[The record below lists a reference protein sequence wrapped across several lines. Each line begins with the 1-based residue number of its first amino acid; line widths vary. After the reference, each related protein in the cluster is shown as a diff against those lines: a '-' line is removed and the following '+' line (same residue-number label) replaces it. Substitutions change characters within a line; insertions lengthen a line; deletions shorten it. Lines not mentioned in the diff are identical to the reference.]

1 MKIEKQITICKSDTK
16 YILFPESRNEIGLW
30 IAHSPYF
37 VISANGIQYLNNS
50 IKETLQYSNSG
61 LLVEE
66 NAPQK
71 VLKEL
76 HVKSWNA
83 LYKNYKI
90 FSLSLTESSIIITP
104 WKYSQKGMFPDTE
117 SKCVFDI
124 HVIDTVG
131 EKFAALINDGLS
143 HNGEFIELYPIVKE
157 D

>member
-1 MKIEKQITICKSDTK
+1 MAILKQITICKSDGE
-16 YILFPESRNEIGLW
+16 YILFPESRNVIGLW
-30 IAHSPYF
+30 IAHTPCF
-37 VISANGIQYLNNS
+37 VISANKIQNLSKGI
-50 IKETLQYSNSG
+50 KDALQYSNSG

-90 FSLSLTESSIIITP
+90 FSFSLTESNIIITP

-117 SKCVFDI
+117 SKCIFAFHDI
-124 HVIDTVG
+124 DYIG
-131 EKFAALINDGLS
+131 EMFAALINNDQS